1 MRTGLQ
7 PLQRMLPQTVRT
19 LEKDLVLERLRKQGF
34 RITRQRKVLIDVIL
48 SETCTCCKEVYI
60 LASRKDPGIGMA
72 TVYRTVD
79 ALEQVGALERGTAY
93 QLCEQKKAGK
103 CCLVE
108 LEDSS
113 TVELDGASIQKVI
126 ENGMQKCGLSNGM
139 KIKGITWIQEE

>member
-1 MRTGLQ
+1 
-7 PLQRMLPQTVRT
+7 
-19 LEKDLVLERLRKQGF
+19 
-34 RITRQRKVLIDVIL
+34 
-48 SETCTCCKEVYI
+48 
-60 LASRKDPGIGMA
+60 MA

-103 CCLVE
+103 CCMVE

-113 TVELDGASIQKVI
+113 TVELDVASIQKVI

-139 KIKGITWIQEE
+139 KIKEITWIQEE